1 MISTGF
7 ANLNT
12 SATKKIYIQTSEEKN
27 KKPQNIR
34 ISSSFNFKENCLIPT
49 EIITP
54 DNTDNT
60 DNTDNIDP
68 INNKHNDIDAG
79 DYSCAHQLKMLGQ
92 IHNNSSCDFA
102 EKQKLIKD
110 IKTKISSYMQQD
122 KLKSIYDETEFISFA
137 QVIEKLFVCSLKC
150 HYCNKNM
157 QVIYKYKRCPRQWTL
172 DRVSNNIG
180 HNHDNVVM
188 SCLSC
193 NLTRRCLNSEK
204 FLFTR
209 KLNIIKTLPNSNPL

>member
-34 ISSSFNFKENCLIPT
+34 ISSSFNFKENSSIPT
-49 EIITP
+49 EISTH
-54 DNTDNT
+54 DNTVQINENDNL
-60 DNTDNIDP
+60 
-68 INNKHNDIDAG
+68 INDKHNDIDAG
-79 DYSCAHQLKMLGQ
+79 EYSCTHQLKMLGQ
-92 IHNNSSCDFA
+92 LHDNSSCDFA
-102 EKQKLIKD
+102 EKHKLIKD
-110 IKTKISSYMQQD
+110 IKSKISSYMQQD
-122 KLKSIYDETEFISFA
+122 KLKSIYDETEFISFT

-150 HYCNKNM
+150 HYCDKNM

-180 HNHDNVVM
+180 HNHNNVVM

-209 KLNIIKTLPNSNPL
+209 KLNIIKTLPNNDAL